1 MQRRSFL
8 SLTASTV
15 TASLLGQ
22 SPGNSVSKST
32 SKPASAGKPI
42 PPVLANT
49 DRTGEL
55 HTMGYSAM
63 AFKVLT
69 QDSHGDLFMIEH
81 HMNKRGG
88 PPLHVHPHQD
98 ETFYVL
104 EGEFIAEVGGKRF
117 NLHAGDSVLAPRN
130 VPHVWA
136 CAGNGT
142 GKMIIAFTPAGKME
156 AFFTKVSASHAPLQ
170 DAALFRDHDMVLLGP
185 PLAV

>member
-8 SLTASTV
+8 SLATSTV
-15 TASLLGQ
+15 VASALGQ
-22 SPGNSVSKST
+22 SPANSA
-32 SKPASAGKPI
+32 SKPAPPKQSNAQPI

-55 HTMGYSAM
+55 HTMGYSSM

-81 HMNKRGG
+81 HMHQRGG

-104 EGEFIAEVGGKRF
+104 EGEFVAEVGGKRF
-117 NLHAGDSVLAPRN
+117 NLHPGDSVLAPRN
-130 VPHVWA
+130 IPHVWA
-136 CAGNGT
+136 CVGNGT

-156 AFFTKVSASHAPLQ
+156 TFFDKVSATHALLQ
-170 DAALFRDHDMVLLGP
+170 DAALFRDHDMELLGP
-185 PLAV
+185 PLKV

>member
-1 MQRRSFL
+1 MHRRSFL
-8 SLTASTV
+8 SLTTSTV
-15 TASLLGQ
+15 AASALGQ
-22 SPGNSVSKST
+22 SPAASK
-32 SKPASAGKPI
+32 SKPAPSGQPI

-49 DRTGEL
+49 DRTGEM
-55 HTMGYSAM
+55 HTMGYSSM

-69 QDSHGDLFMIEH
+69 QDSDGDLFMIEH

-117 NLHAGDSVLAPRN
+117 NLHPGDSVCAPRN
-130 VPHVWA
+130 IPHVWA
-136 CAGNGT
+136 CVGNGT

-156 AFFTKVSASHAPLQ
+156 PFFNKVSATHAPLQ
-170 DAALFRDHDMVLLGP
+170 DAALFRDHDMELLGP
-185 PLAV
+185 PLKV

>member
-1 MQRRSFL
+1 MHRRSFL

-15 TASLLGQ
+15 AASALGQ
-22 SPGNSVSKST
+22 SPT
-32 SKPASAGKPI
+32 ASKPSPAPTADPI

-55 HTMGYSAM
+55 HTMGYSSM

-81 HMNKRGG
+81 HMHQRGG

-117 NLHAGDSVLAPRN
+117 NLHAGDTVCAPRN
-130 VPHVWA
+130 IPHVWA
-136 CAGNGT
+136 CVGNGT
-142 GKMIIAFTPAGKME
+142 GKMIIVFTPAGKME
-156 AFFTKVSASHAPLQ
+156 PFFNKVSATQAPPPQ
-170 DAALFRDHDMVLLGP
+170 DAALFRAHDMELLGP
-185 PLAV
+185 PLKV

>member
-1 MQRRSFL
+1 MHRRSFL

-15 TASLLGQ
+15 AASALSQ
-22 SPGNSVSKST
+22 STVP
-32 SKPASAGKPI
+32 SKPETAPAVKPI

-49 DRTGEL
+49 DRTGQM
-55 HTMGYSAM
+55 HTMGYSSM

-69 QDSHGDLFMIEH
+69 HDSQGDLFMIEH
-81 HMNKRGG
+81 HMTKRGG

-117 NLHAGDSVLAPRN
+117 NLHAGDSVCAPRN
-130 VPHVWA
+130 FPHVWA
-136 CAGNGT
+136 CVGNGT

-156 AFFTKVSASHAPLQ
+156 PFFTKVSATRAPLQ
-170 DAALFRDHDMVLLGP
+170 DAALFRDHDMTLLGP
-185 PLAV
+185 PLTV

>member
-1 MQRRSFL
+1 MHRRSFL
-8 SLTASTV
+8 SLTASTLA
-15 TASLLGQ
+15 ASALGQ
-22 SPGNSVSKST
+22 AP
-32 SKPASAGKPI
+32 KPTPTTQPI

-55 HTMGYSAM
+55 HTMGYSTM

-117 NLHAGDSVLAPRN
+117 PLHPGDSVIGPRN
-130 VPHVWA
+130 IPHVWA
-136 CAGNGT
+136 CVGNGT
-142 GKMIIAFTPAGKME
+142 GKMIIVFTPAGKME
-156 AFFTKVSASHAPLQ
+156 PFFNKVSATNALLQ
-170 DAALFRDHDMVLLGP
+170 DAALFRDHDMELLGP
-185 PLAV
+185 PLKV

>member
-1 MQRRSFL
+1 MHRRSFL

-15 TASLLGQ
+15 AASALGQ
-22 SPGNSVSKST
+22 SPNNSPSN
-32 SKPASAGKPI
+32 PAPPAQPL
-42 PPVLANT
+42 PPVLANA
-49 DRTGEL
+49 DRTGEM
-55 HTMGYSAM
+55 HTMGYSSM

-81 HMNKRGG
+81 HMHQRGG

-117 NLHAGDSVLAPRN
+117 NLHPGDSVIAPRN
-130 VPHVWA
+130 IPHVWA
-136 CAGNGT
+136 CVGNGT

-156 AFFTKVSASHAPLQ
+156 PFFNKVSATQAPPPQ
-170 DAALFRDHDMVLLGP
+170 DAALFRAHDMELLGP
-185 PLAV
+185 PLKV